1 MRKALIVAAA
11 AAAIVA
17 GQGGRAAPMT
27 PLAPSIDASAAAS
40 LVLPVTNVC
49 GTNGCVRVQ
58 TAPPRK
64 RPPPNHRP

>member
-1 MRKALIVAAA
+1 MRNVLIAVVA

-17 GQGGRAAPMT
+17 ARGDQALAMT
-27 PLAPSIDASAAAS
+27 PAPPAGASAATS
-40 LVLPVTNVC
+40 FVLPVTNVC

>member
-1 MRKALIVAAA
+1 MRRALMIVVAG
-11 AAAIVA
+11 AAIVA
-17 GQGGRAAPMT
+17 GRGGQAVATTLP
-27 PLAPSIDASAAAS
+27 APSIGVPAAMS

>member
-1 MRKALIVAAA
+1 MRKALMAAIAAA
-11 AAAIVA
+11 AVVSARDGQAVA
-17 GQGGRAAPMT
+17 MT
-27 PLAPSIDASAAAS
+27 PIAPSNGAPAAAS
-40 LVLPVTNVC
+40 LILPVTNVC